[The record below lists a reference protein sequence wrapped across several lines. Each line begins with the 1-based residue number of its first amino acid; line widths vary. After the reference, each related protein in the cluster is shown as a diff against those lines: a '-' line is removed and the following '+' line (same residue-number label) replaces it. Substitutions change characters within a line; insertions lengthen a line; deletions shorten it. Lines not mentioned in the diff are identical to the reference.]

1 MSRFDGVEENK
12 WKVVHMGGMSVGD
25 YEHLSKVGE
34 EFSRSSDF
42 CA

>member
-1 MSRFDGVEENK
+1 MSMVDDVAENK
-12 WKVVHMGGMSVGD
+12 WKVIHMGGMSVGD
-25 YEHLSKVGE
+25 YEHPSKVGG